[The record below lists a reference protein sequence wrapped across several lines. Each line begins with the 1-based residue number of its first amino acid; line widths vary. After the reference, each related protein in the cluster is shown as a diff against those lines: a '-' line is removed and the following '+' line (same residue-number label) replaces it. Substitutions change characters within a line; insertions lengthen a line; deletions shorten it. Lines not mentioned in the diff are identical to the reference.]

1 MRPLF
6 RKLFIAAAAVNAA
19 AVAGAVILTAVGSA
33 SARSQDY
40 NFAADRWRNGG
51 KGEFT
56 QISCFFSPD
65 AGFDKS
71 GVNGVRSKL
80 TSELAAVSVTSE
92 DGRTL
97 FPDAYSYRAGEATVT
112 CDLTGRSE
120 ADITA
125 VGGDFFLFRGFRL
138 TNGSFFDDDDIM
150 QDGAVIDTRL
160 AWNLY
165 GSDDVAGMS
174 IYINDVRLYIS
185 GVIET
190 PSTDPEERCAGDVPR
205 AYISSY
211 AAGLIFGED
220 SSYGEKD
227 TDIGGKASKTDGITC
242 YECVVPD
249 PVENFAYNTVN
260 KYLSETYK
268 GKVSV
273 VNNTERFD
281 PKKRAKALKK
291 LGEYVVADD
300 GIVYPFWE
308 NASRMVDV
316 RLSFIYGARRVL
328 LAIPLITALCLIIM
342 AYRQFM
348 RKKEGLKKAA
358 AEGFSAGWRRLR
370 IRLPEKAAQ
379 TGEKES

>member
-6 RKLFIAAAAVNAA
+6 RKLCIAVAAVNAA
-19 AVAGAVILTAVGSA
+19 AVAGAVILTAVGNSA
-33 SARSQDY
+33 ARSQGY
-40 NFAADRWRNGG
+40 NYAADRWRNGG
-51 KGEFT
+51 KGDFT
-56 QISCFFSPD
+56 QVSCFFSPY
-65 AGFDKS
+65 AEFDRN

-97 FPDAYSYRAGEATVT
+97 FPDAYSARAGEATVT
-112 CDLTGRSE
+112 CDLTGRSD

-125 VGGDFFLFRGFRL
+125 VGGDFFLFRDFRL
-138 TNGSFFDDDDIM
+138 TNGSFFDEDDIM

-165 GSDDVAGMS
+165 GSDDVAGMN
-174 IYINDVRLYIS
+174 IYINDVKLYIS

-205 AYISSY
+205 AYISYY
-211 AAGLIFGED
+211 AAGLIFGAD
-220 SSYGEKD
+220 SNFNGKD
-227 TDIGGKASKTDGITC
+227 TDSGSNDRKNDGITC

-249 PVENFAYNTVN
+249 PVENYAYNTVN
-260 KYLSETYK
+260 NYLSETYK

-281 PKKRAKALKK
+281 SKKRAKALKK

-328 LAIPLITALCLIIM
+328 LAIPLVTAVCLLIM
-342 AYRQFM
+342 AYRLFM

-358 AEGFSAGWRRLR
+358 ADGISAGWRMLR
-370 IRLPEKAAQ
+370 SRLPEKAAQ
-379 TGEKES
+379 TKEKES